1 MPYFHSDDSELAQY
15 NGKKITERARWYEGL
30 DHGDSLELWEIVEVE
45 FEDGT
50 VLTCFPCE
58 VRDVHPYAEQ
68 FRCGECGDLA
78 LYRTD
83 HKLSCSVH
91 PEHERYVREQHYHTN
106 PN

>member
-1 MPYFHSDDSELAQY
+1 MPYFQSNDPELAEY
-15 NGKKITERARWYEGL
+15 NGKQITELDRWLEGCEAMP
-30 DHGDSLELWEIVEVE
+30 HATWEVVEVK

-50 VLTCFPCE
+50 VLTCHPHE
-58 VRDVHPYAEQ
+58 VLEVHPYAEQ

-91 PEHERYVREQHYHTN
+91 PEHELYVQSQHFHVD
-106 PN
+106 PR